1 MGSLR
6 GRPFEPGNKIGRGRP
21 KGSRNKIRLEAQR
34 LLAQH
39 SQAIT
44 QKCIILA
51 LQGEAFAMRLCMERI
66 LPALRDPAVL
76 LPLTKIGNASDV
88 AAAGQVVWT
97 AIAKGTITPEE
108 GEKTSRVLEMQRK
121 TLELVDTEKRL
132 ILVENMGA
140 ECKRNAWGR
149 PAA

>member
-1 MGSLR
+1 
-6 GRPFEPGNKIGRGRP
+6 
-21 KGSRNKIRLEAQR
+21 
-34 LLAQH
+34 
-39 SQAIT
+39 
-44 QKCIILA
+44 
-51 LQGEAFAMRLCMERI
+51 MERI